1 MTWLITFIQHV
12 GTWNVDVSDID
23 NQFQYK
29 KLELC
34 DFTARKEKMELEVRK
49 STLNYRVSRLLF
61 LFLIDFLDGIDLAV
75 ILNKDRRDHFFH
87 GNPSKKVAWC
97 WWTAIIVFDIVML
110 AFTIRYALSTT
121 ESVQYIWFLIIVIWF
136 IVDVFFINT
145 FLTLWT
151 QVLLPSFS
159 YSHIKRVK
167 SAVIGHLLDAVRRRQ
182 VSTSFNAASHFFVSH
197 RLAASLTEIES
208 DAKNAILSFHTLWPQ
223 MEFVN
228 QGIIPPPSSSNRFL
242 RGIVSGSVKMSP
254 LVCDFTAAT
263 VISLLLGI
271 ILIILGVAYQK
282 NPVIAFSSAAGML
295 CLVLLIFMLGAW
307 SKGKNDSLSL
317 INQKWNSAMQTDS
330 NPFAYEM
337 SFSDRHAND
346 YSFSET
352 NPYASDFSLKREVR
366 DGGKSMEVV
375 RCELRDDDCDNQEY
389 VLGGD
394 EYEQVEITEAD
405 YPEMVTSD
413 VALQDFD
420 TEHEAMI

>member
-1 MTWLITFIQHV
+1 M
-12 GTWNVDVSDID
+12 DVSDID

-151 QVLLPSFS
+151 QVLIPSFS

-167 SAVIGHLLDAVRRRQ
+167 SAVIGHLLDAVRLRQ

-208 DAKNAILSFHTLWPQ
+208 DAKNAILSFHTVWPQ

-254 LVCDFTAAT
+254 LVCDFTAVT

-271 ILIILGVAYQK
+271 ILIILGAAYQK

-295 CLVLLIFMLGAW
+295 CLVLLFFMLGAW
-307 SKGKNDSLSL
+307 SKGRNDSLSL

-375 RCELRDDDCDNQEY
+375 RCELRDEDYDNQEY